1 MADLSDLEAG
11 GGVLPQP
18 IDQRVVFSSTTYVAP
33 VSGTLAIFAA
43 AADGSPGLAYG
54 AGCATG
60 AGAGE
65 IGIKLL
71 PVTAGDSIVF
81 TLGSGGASVTRNTT
95 GQTNGNDGGNTTI
108 TGPNGWSGT
117 LIGGK
122 GGKAGPQSAGVALAG
137 GDGGNGGTGFDIHRP
152 GGRGGNI
159 ANCNKNHQTGG
170 GALNG
175 TSTATTSATRG
186 GDVTGTPTNPCRTGG
201 GGYGGRGGDMI
212 STDGNSPGGGAGG
225 DALDGFT
232 AAGRCGP
239 NIVGLRSATAIS
251 LLNNATAPFGLNAI
265 GCGSDGTNAAG
276 DGGGGVGDSAT
287 AGSGALGGSL
297 GGIAG
302 WSSSSY
308 TTPVPAIFYGAPG
321 GVLAVTGTATTIKG
335 RDGFAILRL
344 YPRAG

>member
-1 MADLSDLEAG
+1 MADITDLEAG

-43 AADGSPGLAYG
+43 AADGSPGLSYG
-54 AGCATG
+54 GGCATG

-65 IGIKLL
+65 IGIKLI
-71 PVTAGDSIVF
+71 PVTANDSIVI
-81 TLGSGGASVTRNTT
+81 TLGSGGAAVTRSTT

-108 TGPNGWSGT
+108 TGPNGLSIN
-117 LIGGK
+117 LNGGK
-122 GGKAGPQSAGVALAG
+122 AGKAGPQTAGVALSG
-137 GDGGNGGTGFDIHRP
+137 GEGGFGGTGADIHRP

-159 ANCNKNHQTGG
+159 ANCNNIHQTGG

-186 GDVTGTPTNPCRTGG
+186 GDVTGTPTGQCRTGG
-201 GGYGGRGGDMI
+201 GGYGGRGGDMP
-212 STDGNSPGGGAGG
+212 SATGNSPGGGAGG
-225 DALDGFT
+225 DALDGAT

-265 GCGSDGTNAAG
+265 GCGADGTNAAG
-276 DGGGGVGDSAT
+276 DGGGGVGDAVSSGA
-287 AGSGALGGSL
+287 AAVGGALGGI
-297 GGIAG
+297 GGSNANA
-302 WSSSSY
+302 Y
-308 TTPVPAIFYGAPG
+308 ATPTPPPFYGAPG
-321 GVLAVTGTATTIKG
+321 GVVASTGTATTLKG

>member
-18 IDQRVVFSSTTYVAP
+18 IDQRILFSSATYVAP
-33 VSGTLAIFAA
+33 VSGTLAIVAA

-54 AGCATG
+54 TGCATG

-81 TLGSGGASVTRNTT
+81 TLGSGGAAVTRSTT

-159 ANCNKNHQTGG
+159 VNCNQNHQTGG

-175 TSTATTSATRG
+175 TNVSTTSATRA
-186 GDVTGTPTNPCRTGG
+186 GDVTGTPTGQCRTGG
-201 GGYGGRGGDMI
+201 GGYGGRGGDLL
-212 STDGNSPGGGAGG
+212 STEGSSPGGGTGG

-276 DGGGGVGDSAT
+276 DGGGGFGD
-287 AGSGALGGSL
+287 GPGYGLGGAF

-302 WSSSSY
+302 YSAHPY
-308 TTPVPAIFYGAPG
+308 ETPTPPAFYGAPG
-321 GVLAVTGTATTIKG
+321 GVMSLSGLATTLKG

>member
-54 AGCATG
+54 GGCATG

-71 PVTAGDSIVF
+71 PVTAGASIVF
-81 TLGSGGASVTRNTT
+81 TLGSGGASVTRNIA

-108 TGPNGWSGT
+108 TGPNGLSIT
-117 LIGGK
+117 LVGGK
-122 GGKAGPQSAGVALAG
+122 GGKAGPQAAGVALLG
-137 GDGGNGGTGFDIHRP
+137 GDGGYGGTGADIHRA

-159 ANCNKNHQTGG
+159 SNCNGAHVTGG

-175 TSTATTSATRG
+175 TNTNTTTATRG
-186 GDVTGTPTNPCRTGG
+186 GDITGTPSGACRTGG
-201 GGYGGRGGDMI
+201 GGYGGRGGDLA
-212 STDGNSPGGGAGG
+212 STSGSSPGGGSGG
-225 DALDGFT
+225 DALDGAT
-232 AAGRCGP
+232 SAGRCGP
-239 NIVGLRSATAIS
+239 NIVGLRSATAIT

-265 GCGSDGTNAAG
+265 GCGSDGVNAAG
-276 DGGGGVGDSAT
+276 DGGGGAGDA
-287 AGSGALGGSL
+287 AGGAGGSL
-297 GGIAG
+297 GGIGGFAAG
-302 WSSSSY
+302 GAY
-308 TTPVPAIFYGAPG
+308 TTPTPSILYGAPG
-321 GVLAVTGTATTIKG
+321 GVIAYSGTATTLKG